1 MSDQPFGS
9 YAPSHFARL
18 IMRAT
23 QDMPY
28 NGFGRKMA
36 LFIRKLALVQKQKIY
51 DVVIDGIKIR
61 AHLRDNIS
69 ERKFVFMP
77 QFCDPYERTFMK
89 DILNFDKDNIK
100 EELFLEVFE
109 YLNREELE
117 IDKVRKVNS
126 SLSLML

>member
-1 MSDQPFGS
+1 
-9 YAPSHFARL
+9 
-18 IMRAT
+18 
-23 QDMPY
+23 
-28 NGFGRKMA
+28 
-36 LFIRKLALVQKQKIY
+36 
-51 DVVIDGIKIR
+51 
-61 AHLRDNIS
+61 
-69 ERKFVFMP
+69 
-77 QFCDPYERTFMK
+77 MK